1 MSVFDT
7 EQFSAT
13 TTLNLVRDGVEL
25 PYRDSIP
32 MAEAGQKSF
41 AGIGQA
47 LASNPDVANKWL
59 SSLINRVGG
68 VIIHEASIANPLAQ
82 FKRGI
87 MNAGAILQEIAVDA
101 SEERIFNPA
110 VAETNLY
117 KMSDTETRV
126 KAIYHTATRDVIY
139 KESIQNTVIQ
149 EAFTGADP
157 VNAMADRIIKA
168 MSNGNNYNEFFTMK
182 NLFTQ
187 ALAGNAI
194 TAIEVEDVKDAE
206 TAKKFQ
212 TQLMNIVD
220 GMQFPSR
227 SFNKTYGASLPG
239 RLLQT
244 DKDDLRIFIPYEMKN
259 ILNVDFFANMF
270 QIDRVEVEARMVI
283 LDYFPSAYVYT
294 ADHKVTAEDLQNGT
308 LDPEQFKVNDTVAK
322 GTVARAKADGTAPTD
337 ATMLFDGKRIKAV
350 VADVNALQVYDVFK
364 PYLTSA
370 VNPEGR
376 YVNVTFH
383 AKQRVSWSS
392 FVNAVALVSA
402 ETPADP
408 SQQG

>member
-1 MSVFDT
+1 MAIFDNT
-7 EQFSAT
+7 FTPA
-13 TTLNLVRDGVEL
+13 TTLNLVREGIDL
-25 PYRDSIP
+25 PYRDTVP

-47 LASNPDVANKWL
+47 LASNPEVANKWL

-168 MSNGNNYNEFFTMK
+168 MSNGNNYNEFFVMK

-194 TAIEVEDVKDAE
+194 TAVEVTDVTDADS
-206 TAKKFQ
+206 AKKFQ

-227 SFNKTYGASLPG
+227 SFNKTYGPDLPG

-244 DKDDLRIFIPYEMKN
+244 DKEDLRIFITYEMKN

-294 ADHKVTAEDLQNGT
+294 AEHTVTAGDLKAGT
-308 LDPEQFKVNDTVAK
+308 LDPEQFKIGDKVAK
-322 GTVARAKADGTAPTD
+322 GMVARANADGSAPAD
-337 ATMLFDGKRIKAV
+337 AELLFDGKRIKAV
-350 VADVNALQVYDVFK
+350 VADINALQVYDVFK

-392 FVNAVALVSA
+392 FVNAVALV
-402 ETPADP
+402 TPGTVAP
-408 SQQG
+408 NQQG

>member
-1 MSVFDT
+1 MAIFDNT
-7 EQFSAT
+7 FTPA
-13 TTLNLVRDGVEL
+13 TTLNLVREGIDL
-25 PYRDSIP
+25 PYRDTVP

-47 LASNPDVANKWL
+47 LASNPEVANKWL

-168 MSNGNNYNEFFTMK
+168 MSNGNNYNEFFVMK

-194 TAIEVEDVKDAE
+194 TAVEVTDVTDADS
-206 TAKKFQ
+206 AKKFQ

-227 SFNKTYGASLPG
+227 SFNKTYGPDLPG

-244 DKDDLRIFIPYEMKN
+244 DKEDLRIFITYEMKN

-294 ADHKVTAEDLQNGT
+294 TEHTVTADDLKAGT
-308 LDPEQFKVNDTVAK
+308 LDPEQFKIGDKVAK
-322 GTVARAKADGTAPTD
+322 GMVARANADGSAPAD
-337 ATMLFDGKRIKAV
+337 AELLFDGKRIKAV
-350 VADVNALQVYDVFK
+350 VADINALQVYDVFK

-392 FVNAVALVSA
+392 FVNAVALVTPDTSA
-402 ETPADP
+402 PN
-408 SQQG
+408 QQG